1 MINITLICVEVNIF
15 HHAVS
20 CIWPFLMRTLPLR
33 TALTVYCK
41 FFFYVASFDFQRDK
55 KRMFQFNVCSKKER
69 NEILTYFKVS

>member
-33 TALTVYCK
+33 AALYIAN
-41 FFFYVASFDFQRDK
+41 FLFDVASFDFQRDK

-69 NEILTYFKVS
+69 NKILTYSKVS